1 MFETWQGKEW
11 VRVQNHWEEVVWYKG
26 RPYYDDGGHWHL
38 IAQPVNPLQAAP
50 TSAAQPQQQQQPPQ
64 GHPHT
69 ASAAEQPLPQGPV
82 QHQQQQPQQHSQP
95 RTPGQQPRQVG
106 PQPQAQPQAQTRG
119 VQFPTSGRS
128 VTRLKP
134 GCTWHRSHGPSRER
148 RVTRKALGHLQ
159 QFAGQVAGWATNVD
173 ADHRTNN
180 AFRVQTHLDL
190 QAVRGNI
197 AGTADRLQDTVTR
210 MDKLVSD
217 RVEMEVQRR
226 MEAGSTA
233 PVVLSSHRLGSFLN
247 ARVCAQLIFTSD
259 QMRCTSAIGA
269 LDKRR
274 VQFESAFCNPPPG

>member
-1 MFETWQGKEW
+1 M
-11 VRVQNHWEEVVWYKG
+11 
-26 RPYYDDGGHWHL
+26 
-38 IAQPVNPLQAAP
+38 
-50 TSAAQPQQQQQPPQ
+50 
-64 GHPHT
+64 
-69 ASAAEQPLPQGPV
+69 
-82 QHQQQQPQQHSQP
+82 
-95 RTPGQQPRQVG
+95 
-106 PQPQAQPQAQTRG
+106 
-119 VQFPTSGRS
+119 
-128 VTRLKP
+128 
-134 GCTWHRSHGPSRER
+134 
-148 RVTRKALGHLQ
+148 RKALGHLQ

-217 RVEMEVQRR
+217 RVE
-226 MEAGSTA
+226 AGSTA

-247 ARVCAQLIFTSD
+247 ARVCAQLIFTSN